1 MIRPIH
7 NDWPGWLPTWKLWVA
22 RWRTAV
28 SGSAE
33 LPDRLMLWVDS
44 VGGYLVCL
52 RDEVVLG
59 QPAGG
64 ATPDVPILG
73 DISRRQAIVRRQ
85 GESYSIEAVREVR
98 VDGRPVQRTAPLWDG
113 SVIDLGE
120 GVRLRFRRP
129 HPLSATARLEFVSRH
144 RTQPSTD
151 AVLLMAEAASW
162 APIASSHV
170 VAPRLAK
177 RSGSV
182 SAGRPNWA
190 AEPSAKILVDGAEQA
205 GRSTLRPRCRVEGE
219 EFAFPLEPLGDTQ

>member
-7 NDWPGWLPTWKLWVA
+7 NDWPGWQPTWKLWVA

-28 SGSAE
+28 SGSPE

-73 DISRRQAIVRRQ
+73 DLSRRHAIIRRQ
-85 GESYSIEAVREVR
+85 GEGYSIEAVREVR
-98 VDGRPVQRTAPLWDG
+98 LDGQSVQRTAPLWDG
-113 SVIDLGE
+113 SVIELGRRSAIAIPPAASAQCHGAV
-120 GVRLRFRRP
+120 GVRQSASHAALDRRGV
-129 HPLSATARLEFVSRH
+129 ADGR
-144 RTQPSTD
+144 D
-151 AVLLMAEAASW
+151 AASW
-162 APIASSHV
+162 APHPSSHV
-170 VAPRLAK
+170 VSARLAK

-182 SAGRPNWA
+182 PAGQPNWA
-190 AEPSAKILVDGAEQA
+190 AERLPRF
-205 GRSTLRPRCRVEGE
+205 RSMAQDKPGGPALRPRCRVEGE
-219 EFAFPLEPLGDTQ
+219 EFAFSLEPLGET